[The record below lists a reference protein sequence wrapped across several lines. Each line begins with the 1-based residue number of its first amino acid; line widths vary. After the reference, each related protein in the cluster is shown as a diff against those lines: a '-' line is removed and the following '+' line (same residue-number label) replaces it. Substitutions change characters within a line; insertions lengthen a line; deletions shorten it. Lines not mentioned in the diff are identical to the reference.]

1 MSVDLSKYTKETI
14 GKLFELS
21 QVKAANSE
29 EEVREGCRLAKKY
42 NLRTMYSST
51 VYWASLL
58 REELE
63 GSGVFMGTGCCNEN
77 GDTPMKAQI
86 YEAEKIIKLGYS
98 QIDFCVNTSYMLD
111 HKYDKV
117 KSYLKSLR
125 EAVGNDICLK
135 GIIEVCYLNDDEI
148 RAVSEMFVECNIDY
162 VKTSLGLW
170 AGPTIHHVQVIN
182 SVVKDTPVGIKMAG
196 IKAPRPQNTYAYLMA
211 GADIVG
217 TRAAPQ
223 IIDALES
230 MRAIGIVPEYNPGK

>member
-1 MSVDLSKYTKETI
+1 MSVDLSKYTKEAI

-29 EEVREGCRLAKKY
+29 EEVREGCRLAKRY

-98 QIDFCVNTSYMLD
+98 QIDFCVNTSYLLD
-111 HKYDKV
+111 HKYAKIRET
-117 KSYLKSLR
+117 LKSLR
-125 EAVGNDICLK
+125 GAVGDDICLK
-135 GIIEVCYLNDDEI
+135 GIIEVCYLTDDEI
-148 RAVSEMFVECNIDY
+148 RAISELFVECGINF

-170 AGPTIHHVQVIN
+170 AGPTIHHVQVIS
-182 SVVKDTPVGIKMAG
+182 SVVEDTPVGIKMAG
-196 IKAPRPQNTYAYLMA
+196 IKAPRPQNTYAYLLA

-223 IIDALES
+223 IIDALDT
-230 MRAIGIVPEYNPGK
+230 MREIGIVPQYAGK